1 MKNSP
6 MVCRPGENSEKRFEL
21 HKKLYTFFCACQV
34 VPHERSLRR
43 KCRAVFLLTR
53 RAMSSNGQNNHNEKM
68 SARASEVWLSLL
80 EDLKQTPL
88 DIPETWTKETSA
100 IWDSEEL
107 ALVVTVPDDTS
118 KEWLDRRFFPIASI
132 FFQETNKQKSLIL
145 SRVGEG
151 GKDALLVRVQ
161 KDAYEQIVNP
171 QKMIPVPFYL
181 FHHWLPVLGASL
193 FWVTIAVRQ
202 QSFVNIA
209 RKGSVQKL
217 ISSRELSYW
226 SPLSFSQIAKLLKKG
241 GFSSWFFKKTKEGYQ
256 DVPPE
261 YIVWSQVPVAPHHVD
276 WIEDFVKKFAG
287 EESASSVIESLLD
300 KTGEIRRVKPG
311 DVDLLSSVS
320 KKRITLH
327 DVVSKYFPGEQDE
340 HIYDLVTQLE
350 HQISRPNMFLSIPH
364 YFFEKY
370 RGELNPNEVALIW
383 YLRSLYKEEGND
395 SIQFDGYSQIGQS
408 VGCSSRTAHRLLSNC
423 IQPEDEN
430 VRSSWNQYFQT
441 NLPSKNWLSVH
452 ELAEH
457 KKGSA
462 NKFSVRVRA
471 TEPIHQDDKDA
482 YESLVADLLLIDDDS
497 ENDPE
502 TDKDTENIPIKEPG
516 QNNTPDGQ
524 NTTPEENAPLGEPGR
539 NNTPVSG
546 PSFELRQNNTS
557 PGQNDTPP
565 GQKNTGPSQN
575 STRTLDKIT
584 HLNSSINLSLKSLIN
599 ESLIPPPPDTNDP
612 NLSTYPTVVGVREIN
627 LEKLL
632 GFGSYKHN
640 EKKNLVEV
648 ISKNQDIFL
657 AWIIRNHTTAAKF
670 PVRLAV
676 KNIQEGNETEVQ
688 YLEIAKLGW
697 GIAAEMVRV
706 SEHVLDLWKMGI
718 FDDIEGREY
727 LAETFR
733 KLSKPAGKAI
743 KNLKETEF
751 ILMVENV
758 LLDEEE

>member
-1 MKNSP
+1 M
-6 MVCRPGENSEKRFEL
+6 
-21 HKKLYTFFCACQV
+21 T
-34 VPHERSLRR
+34 
-43 KCRAVFLLTR
+43 
-53 RAMSSNGQNNHNEKM
+53 SNGQNNHNEKM
-68 SARASEVWLSLL
+68 SSRASEAWLSLL
-80 EDLKQTPL
+80 EDLKKTPL
-88 DIPETWTKETSA
+88 EIPETWPKETSA

-118 KEWLDRRFFPIASI
+118 KEWLDRRFFPLASI

-145 SRVGEG
+145 SREGEG
-151 GKDALLVRVQ
+151 GKEALLVRVQ

-261 YIVWSQVPVAPHHVD
+261 YVVWSQVPVAPHHLA
-276 WIEDFVKKFAG
+276 WIEDFVKNFAG
-287 EESASSVIESLLD
+287 EESAASVIESLLD

-311 DVDLLSSVS
+311 DVDLLSSNS
-320 KKRITLH
+320 KKRVTLH

-340 HIYDLVTQLE
+340 HVYDLVTQLE
-350 HQISRPNMFLSIPH
+350 HQITRPNMFLSIPH
-364 YFFEKY
+364 YFFGKY
-370 RGELNPNEVALIW
+370 RGELNPNEAALIW

-395 SIQFDGYSQIGQS
+395 SIQFAGYSQIGLS
-408 VGCSSRTAHRLLSNC
+408 VGCSSRTAHRLLTNC

-430 VRSSWNQYFQT
+430 VRSPWNQYFQT
-441 NLPSKNWLSVH
+441 DFPSKNWLSVH

-471 TEPIHQDDKDA
+471 TEPIHQDDKDT

-497 ENDPE
+497 KNDPG
-502 TDKDTENIPIKEPG
+502 TDKDPENIPLKEPG

-524 NTTPEENAPLGEPGR
+524 NNTPEEDSPLGEPGQ
-539 NNTPVSG
+539 NNTPFSG
-546 PSFELRQNNTS
+546 PSSDLRQNNTGT
-557 PGQNDTPP
+557 GQNDTPP
-565 GQKNTGPSQN
+565 GQNNTLPSQK
-575 STRTLDKIT
+575 STRNLDKTT
-584 HLNSSINLSLKSLIN
+584 HLKSSIKLPLNSSLN
-599 ESLIPPPPDTNDP
+599 ESLIPPLPDANDP
-612 NLSTYPTVVGVREIN
+612 DLSTYPTVVGVMEIN

-632 GFGSYKHN
+632 GFESYKN
-640 EKKNLVEV
+640 TEKKKLVEL
-648 ISKNQDIFL
+648 IEENQVQFL
-657 AWIIRNHTTAAKF
+657 AWFIRNQITAAKF
-670 PVRLAV
+670 PVHLAV
-676 KNIQEGNETEVQ
+676 KNIKEGNSTEDQ
-688 YLEIAKLGW
+688 YLELAALGW
-697 GIAAEMVRV
+697 GIISRLANVHEN
-706 SEHVLDLWKMGI
+706 DLSMWELGVYEEDEDQEELIQVYKKLSKTAKKELMKI
-718 FDDIEGREY
+718 RNTSYPHLFDDI
-727 LAETFR
+727 
-733 KLSKPAGKAI
+733 KLDKKDLG
-743 KNLKETEF
+743 
-751 ILMVENV
+751 
-758 LLDEEE
+758 